1 MVKNTKGGSGH
12 KGQARKHTVSNNVNS
27 KLRLSEDSQLEQY
40 AFIVKR
46 LGGEFCHVKCQDGEV
61 RLCVIRGKFRSSR
74 GKRDNMITCDSWVL
88 VGIRD
93 WETSYE
99 KKNAM
104 QKCDLLEVYK
114 ETDKLKLRNVPGINW
129 SIFIAND
136 TSLSKEKGSTNAIVD
151 PDDIIF
157 SNDAGE
163 DEYQEL
169 MGDLAISKKKISLTT
184 EEDKLETL
192 EEEEDDDDEINIDD
206 I

>member
-12 KGQARKHTVSNNVNS
+12 KGQARKHTVSNGGS
-27 KLRLSEDSQLEQY
+27 TKLRLSEDSQLEQY

-46 LGGEFCHVKCQDGEV
+46 LGGEFCHVKCQDGEI

-74 GKRDNMITCDSWVL
+74 GKRDNMITSDSWVL

-136 TSLSKEKGSTNAIVD
+136 DSVTKNKEKLVD
-151 PDDIIF
+151 PDDIVF
-157 SNDAGE
+157 SNDAGN
-163 DEYQEL
+163 DEYEEL

-184 EEDKLETL
+184 DDQVTKLETL
-192 EEEEDDDDEINIDD
+192 EEVSEEDDEINIDD